1 MLQDI
6 GAVFDLARIH
16 VLTSYGSPADLNLLI
31 FRSFPLILAS
41 KAIAGLSTRTGGNRE
56 DVLQESSTAYR
67 VVFRSAP
74 FREPAGL
81 CEGPDEL
88 RASSTRLW

>member
-41 KAIAGLSTRTGGNRE
+41 KAIAGLSTRTGGIGRMSCKNLLPPIELCSVLSPSENR
-56 DVLQESSTAYR
+56 QGYAR
-67 VVFRSAP
+67 VRMS
-74 FREPAGL
+74 
-81 CEGPDEL
+81 
-88 RASSTRLW
+88 